1 MYNCIDT
8 AEVSSSGLV
17 AYYPFEKQG
26 TVYGEE
32 TMVPTLEDMAPR
44 AAGSGGLTMML
55 TPLGTYEMVTFAPPL
70 KNAPVEKRLI
80 ASPVASE
87 RKIVVRLEEGT
98 GITARDVEGTTLNIT
113 VDKIH
118 DMHGNQSLP
127 IRWQVYCQLNTLKW
141 TKDSV
146 NVIKRYGDDYTFD
159 VNIENRGGHTEYY
172 TLYNMPQWLTLVDSE
187 RTDDIAPQKT
197 KTLRFQVN
205 PLVAVGDYDI
215 TIGLQGNNEILEPLR
230 IVMKVRGEQP
240 TWSVDPNAYE
250 NMMSVVGQV
259 YVDGVLL
266 GNTESLLA
274 AFIDGECRG
283 VASPIQM
290 RGAAYVPMSIYGTAL
305 QTVNGK
311 PADLDNGRNITFSL
325 WDARAGIVYSNV
337 SITLPDGTATETI
350 TFNPTVNYGSFDSPL
365 IFTKSNLIEQPLYLK
380 TGWNWLSLGVE
391 PSNALTSAVFE
402 DFTSWQVRLKDHDS
416 GMYYCNGSYWAGPLD
431 EVHAN
436 KMYKMMLTPIVGSK
450 DMPQPL
456 NVVGQQVKLAE
467 TPVTLEYDWNW
478 MPYTPTVTMTIGE
491 ALAGA
496 NPQVGDQ
503 VKSQTAFAYYGPY
516 GWEGNLLALES
527 GKGYLYQSKDTVTK
541 SFVYPTVAASPARR
555 LVAAANSAPSVFSPV
570 NPNVYPDN
578 MTMVVLLTNGGTPV
592 ADAEIG
598 AFVNGECRGAAVATT
613 NGELPLYYLL
623 IAGEGS
629 GQPIELRAYIG
640 GRTVTLS
647 TDLTYS
653 SDGNIGTPWEPY
665 VIDISEALG
674 ITVVDGLSTDTDWYT
689 LQGIYLGTTK
699 PTTPGVYIRCTAKDN
714 WLSKNGRVI
723 VIK

>member
-1 MYNCIDT
+1 M
-8 AEVSSSGLV
+8 
-17 AYYPFEKQG
+17 
-26 TVYGEE
+26 
-32 TMVPTLEDMAPR
+32 
-44 AAGSGGLTMML
+44 
-55 TPLGTYEMVTFAPPL
+55 
-70 KNAPVEKRLI
+70 
-80 ASPVASE
+80 
-87 RKIVVRLEEGT
+87 
-98 GITARDVEGTTLNIT
+98 
-113 VDKIH
+113 
-118 DMHGNQSLP
+118 
-127 IRWQVYCQLNTLKW
+127 
-141 TKDSV
+141 
-146 NVIKRYGDDYTFD
+146 
-159 VNIENRGGHTEYY
+159 
-172 TLYNMPQWLTLVDSE
+172 
-187 RTDDIAPQKT
+187 
-197 KTLRFQVN
+197 
-205 PLVAVGDYDI
+205 
-215 TIGLQGNNEILEPLR
+215 
-230 IVMKVRGEQP
+230 
-240 TWSVDPNAYE
+240 
-250 NMMSVVGQV
+250 
-259 YVDGVLL
+259 
-266 GNTESLLA
+266 
-274 AFIDGECRG
+274 
-283 VASPIQM
+283 
-290 RGAAYVPMSIYGTAL
+290 
-305 QTVNGK
+305 
-311 PADLDNGRNITFSL
+311 
-325 WDARAGIVYSNV
+325 

-391 PSNALTSAVFE
+391 PNNALTSAVFE

-436 KMYKMMLTPIVGSK
+436 KMYKMMLTPIAGSK

-496 NPQVGDQ
+496 NPQMGDQ

-516 GWEGNLLALES
+516 GWEGNLLSLES
-527 GKGYLYQSKDTVTK
+527 GKGYLYQSKDRVTK
-541 SFVYPTVAASPARR
+541 SFVYPTVAASQARR
-555 LVAAANSAPSVFSPV
+555 LVAATSTAPSVFSPV
-570 NPNVYPDN
+570 NPNAYPDN
-578 MTMVVLLTNGGTPV
+578 MTMVVLLTNGSTPV

-629 GQPIELRAYIG
+629 GQPMELRVYIG
-640 GRTVTLS
+640 GSTVTLS